1 MLKPGVLAVVMAVVV
16 SAESAGGVDRRV
28 ASTPDQTGTTDRPSL
43 RVEKLRLGPSPKEAP
58 QPSALLK
65 FDVLNDTRSRLA
77 DVVMRVSFVE
87 NDQDEGDASPAR
99 VIVGPFTIRVPET
112 LPAGYVL
119 SYELLFRNL
128 SLECDCSPRV
138 AILSAHVLP
147 D

>member
-16 SAESAGGVDRRV
+16 SVESAGGVDRRF
-28 ASTPDQTGTTDRPSL
+28 ASTPDQAETTDGPSL
-43 RVEKLRLGPSPKEAP
+43 KVEKLRLDPSPKEAP

-87 NDQDEGDASPAR
+87 RDTHEIEASPAR
-99 VIVGPFTIRVPET
+99 VLVGPFTIRVHET

-128 SLECDCSPRV
+128 SPECDCSPRV
-138 AILSAHVLP
+138 EILSAHVLS